1 MKVKTAKLD
10 ELCTIKTGSP
20 VSRAKNIPEGVEAK
34 ETKVLLPR
42 AMQGGNIVD
51 SELAIELVGEVKE
64 EYFTCRDDVVIKLST
79 PFDCVYVDEDHEG
92 IMVTSFGMI
101 LRKRDDAPIDMQY
114 LSMFLNAP
122 QTNALLAAVSTGQTT
137 TMAMLKRK
145 TVADLEIPLLPVEK
159 QGLLAK
165 LSEAVGERIE
175 ERKRL
180 IDLDKELLNSELTN
194 AIWGEEQ

>member
-1 MKVKTAKLD
+1 MKIKTAKLD

-20 VSRAKNIPEGVEAK
+20 VSRAKNIPEGVEAR
-34 ETKVLLPR
+34 ESKVLLPR

-64 EYFTCRDDVVIKLST
+64 EYFTRRDDVVIKLST

-145 TVADLEIPLLPVEK
+145 AVADLEIPLLPVEK
-159 QGLLAK
+159 QELLAK
-165 LSEAVGERIE
+165 LSEAVRERIE